1 MPKVAE
7 ITLYRYRELEGITG
21 RTIGRNVP
29 QDTARAN
36 VGDHWYEQLHQDER
50 QVASDHLTEA
60 GLPVSMLEM
69 FVDTS
74 CCQGSGMSV
83 TGNFTFADA
92 DECEALVDVVTDH
105 PQFRPADLSIIVTHN
120 THHYVHEYT
129 MDVEVEWTGDTI
141 ILDLEE
147 TTTDELIEL
156 DMHESHVDQP
166 LAEMAEA
173 VREVLRR
180 LCKDAHGKAE
190 SCALS
195 DSDGYIDEWMDQM
208 GYWFDEDG
216 HIIDR
221 SED

>member
-7 ITLYRYRELEGITG
+7 IKLYRYRELEGITG

-29 QDTARAN
+29 QDAAKHH
-36 VGDHWYEQLHQDER
+36 VGDHWYQQLHEDER

-60 GLPVSMLEM
+60 GLPMTMLEM

-83 TGNFTFADA
+83 TGKFTFADA
-92 DECEALVDVVTDH
+92 DECEALVDIVTDY
-105 PQFRPADLSIIVTHN
+105 PQFQPADLSIMVTHN
-120 THHYVHEYT
+120 TSHYVHEYT
-129 MDVEVEWTGDTI
+129 MDVEIEWTGDAI
-141 ILDLEE
+141 ILDLEQ

-166 LAEMAEA
+166 LAEMAA
-173 VREVLRR
+173 KVREVLIRF
-180 LCKDAHGKAE
+180 CQEAHRKAE
-190 SCALS
+190 DCALS
-195 DSDGYIDEWMDQM
+195 DSDGYINEWMDQM

-216 HIIDR
+216 QIIERD
-221 SED
+221 ED